1 MTRKDYILIAETLR
15 QLLDDIARQG
25 DSLERVGLSDRTR
38 AVIHGEHLGV
48 RHAALRLA
56 DVLRQDNPRFDRTR
70 FIEAC
75 GLTA

>member
-1 MTRKDYILIAETLR
+1 MTRKDYVMIAETLR
-15 QLLDDIARQG
+15 QLLDDIAREGESESESMG
-25 DSLERVGLSDRTR
+25 DHIR
-38 AVIHGEHLGV
+38 AVIYGRRLGV

-56 DVLRQDNPRFDRTR
+56 DQLRQDNPRFDRTR

>member
-15 QLLDDIARQG
+15 QLLADI
-25 DSLERVGLSDRTR
+25 ERESAPMAVCDRTR
-38 AVIHGEHLGV
+38 ALMAGEHLGV
-48 RHAALRLA
+48 RHAALRLG
-56 DVLRQDNPRFDRTR
+56 DQLRQDNPRFDRTR

>member
-15 QLLDDIARQG
+15 GLLADI
-25 DSLERVGLSDRTR
+25 ERESAPMAVCDRTR
-38 AVIHGEHLGV
+38 ALMAGEHLGV
-48 RHAALRLA
+48 RHVAMRLG
-56 DVLRQDNPRFDRTR
+56 DQLRQDNPRFDRAR

>member
-1 MTRKDYILIAETLR
+1 MTRKDYVLIAATISE
-15 QLLDDIARQG
+15 LLADIAREG
-25 DSLERVGLSDRTR
+25 ESESMSDRTR

-56 DVLRQDNPRFDRTR
+56 DQLRQDNPRFDRTR

-75 GLTA
+75 SLKA